1 MGCCCKKKQKI
12 ETVLYPDENEEAN
25 EIVRE
30 SVNNTQ
36 LNEIKLKIKVDDF
49 DIVKLIGKGT
59 YGKVLL
65 VKLKSKETYYAM
77 KILNKKI
84 LKLKG
89 QENNT
94 KNERDLMIKISS
106 PFIVN
111 IKFAFQDDI
120 NLYLVSEFMQGGE
133 LFFHLR
139 KNKYFTEE
147 LVRFYATELVL
158 AISHI
163 HEKNAVYR
171 DLKPENILLD
181 RDGHIKLTD
190 LGLCK
195 IIKENDS
202 AYTICGTLQYI
213 APEILIKTGYKKEV
227 DWWSL
232 GCVVYQMLE
241 GKSPFGFP
249 RGQMTINFFKRPI
262 KFYYTDSKEAK
273 NFIKDLLAFKPEKRL
288 GFGHKGIID
297 IKNHPFFKGI
307 DWDKALRKEYKPPFI
322 PELSDD
328 LDLKY
333 FDKEFTQDS
342 ADLNKIQ
349 SKKEKQKTKIDSN
362 YLNFSYI
369 DNEIQEDLLNNND
382 SEDKV

>member
-1 MGCCCKKKQKI
+1 MGCCCKKKKK
-12 ETVLYPDENEEAN
+12 ETLLDSDDNEEPKEILKNSLN
-25 EIVRE
+25 E
-30 SVNNTQ
+30 TQ
-36 LNEIKLKIKVDDF
+36 MKEIKLKISLDNF
-49 DIVKLIGKGT
+49 EIIKLIGEGT

-84 LKLKG
+84 LKLKN
-89 QENNT
+89 QEKNT
-94 KNERDLMIKISS
+94 KSERDLMIKISS

-139 KNKYFTEE
+139 KNKYFSEE
-147 LVRFYATELVL
+147 LVKFYATELVL

-163 HEKNAVYR
+163 HEKNAIYR

-181 RDGHIKLTD
+181 KDGHIKLTD
-190 LGLCK
+190 LGLCR
-195 IIKENDS
+195 IVKENDK

-213 APEILIKTGYKKEV
+213 APEILINCGYKKEV

-241 GKSPFGFP
+241 GKSPFGRP
-249 RGQMTINFFKRPI
+249 RGQMTINFFKKPI
-262 KFYYTDSKEAK
+262 EFYYTDSEEAK
-273 NFIKDLLAFKPEKRL
+273 NFIKALLVFNPEKRL
-288 GFGHKGIID
+288 GFGKNGIND

-307 DWDKALRKEYKPPFI
+307 DWDKALNKEYKPPFV
-322 PELSDD
+322 PELSDE

-333 FDKEFTQDS
+333 FDKTYIQESVDM
-342 ADLNKIQ
+342 NKIGKDRD
-349 SKKEKQKTKIDSN
+349 SENKKIDSN
-362 YLNFSYI
+362 YINFSYV
-369 DNEIQEDLLNNND
+369 DNEIGEEILNTYD
-382 SEDKV
+382 IDDKV